1 MQARRVAINP
11 HNISVSLWKTLQD
24 SGARSRPPGG
34 ADGANPSSGVIMDAS
49 GNLYGTTTNGG
60 DE

>member
-1 MQARRVAINP
+1 VAINP

-34 ADGANPSSGVIMDAS
+34 ADGENPSSGVIMDAS